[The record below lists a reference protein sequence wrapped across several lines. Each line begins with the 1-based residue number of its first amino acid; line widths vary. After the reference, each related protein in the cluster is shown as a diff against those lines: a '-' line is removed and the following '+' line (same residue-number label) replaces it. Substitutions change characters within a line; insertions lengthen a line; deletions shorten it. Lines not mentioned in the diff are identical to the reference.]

1 MPSARIAPES
11 GRNTP
16 SAKRPHASPGA
27 LPSHRQGPTSTDLDA
42 PSLRGHQRRAVGP
55 CWARVRSPTRRPRRR
70 PRQRADVGRGC
81 SEPNPATRII
91 KRVLT
96 ASGTYSPCGGNTR
109 GSQTHGLAY
118 VEANPRPQYR
128 AHATRFGQRRL
139 RFACL
144 NRMQPVARQRSSVQP
159 VAACAVRSG
168 IAHRWHSVATLCM
181 WLQHGACGCNTVCCA
196 AASHLC
202 VAQRQMSRRAAVAT
216 QMWAWAW
223 TRLRCRCGL
232 GWTSAD
238 VGWGWTLSQ

>member
-81 SEPNPATRII
+81 SEQNPATRII

-96 ASGTYSPCGGNTR
+96 ASGTYSPCGGNTL
-109 GSQTHGLAY
+109 GSQTHRLAY

-159 VAACAVRSG
+159 VAACAICSG
-168 IAHRWHSVATLCM
+168 MGTGGTR
-181 WLQHGACGCNTVCCA
+181 LQRRARGCNTSCCA
-196 AASHLC
+196 AASNLC
-202 VAQRQMSRRAAVAT
+202 CAE
-216 QMWAWAW
+216 
-223 TRLRCRCGL
+223 
-232 GWTSAD
+232 AD
-238 VGWGWTLSQ
+238 VPEGSSDGTDVGGG

>member
-1 MPSARIAPES
+1 M
-11 GRNTP
+11 
-16 SAKRPHASPGA
+16 
-27 LPSHRQGPTSTDLDA
+27 L
-42 PSLRGHQRRAVGP
+42 GP
-55 CWARVRSPTRRPRRR
+55 CT
-70 PRQRADVGRGC
+70 Q
-81 SEPNPATRII
+81 PNPEAEAEAEAESRRGPRLLRAKSSDPHI

-96 ASGTYSPCGGNTR
+96 ASGTYSPCGRNTL
-109 GSQTHGLAY
+109 GSQTQRLAY

-168 IAHRWHSVATLCM
+168 IAHRWHSVATQCM
-181 WLQHGACGCNTVCCA
+181 WLQYSACGCNTFCVLLR
-196 AASHLC
+196 HTC
-202 VAQRQMSRRAAVAT
+202 VAQGQMSRRAAVAA

-232 GWTSAD
+232 GWTRAD
-238 VGWGWTLSQ
+238 VGWGWTLSQCKGGQWIDSVQLQVWVGGGLGPGADVGGYEPSPVVIDERSPTMQMRAYRG

>member
-91 KRVLT
+91 KRVFT
-96 ASGTYSPCGGNTR
+96 ASGTCSPCGGNTR

-118 VEANPRPQYR
+118 VEANPRPQCR
-128 AHATRFGQRRL
+128 AQATRFGQRRL
-139 RFACL
+139 RFASL
-144 NRMQPVARQRSSVQP
+144 ESDAASRMAARQRAAGCSMCRPQRDWVQ
-159 VAACAVRSG
+159 VA
-168 IAHRWHSVATLCM
+168 L
-181 WLQHGACGCNTVCCA
+181 GCNTVHVVATQGA

-202 VAQRQMSRRAAVAT
+202 CAEADVPEGSTGDTDVGLGMDSVAV
-216 QMWAWAW
+216 QMWD
-223 TRLRCRCGL
+223 GL
-232 GWTSAD
+232 D
-238 VGWGWTLSQ
+238 

>member
-81 SEPNPATRII
+81 SEQNPATRII

-96 ASGTYSPCGGNTR
+96 ASGTYSPCGRNTR
-109 GSQTHGLAY
+109 GQPNAPPRLRRSKSSSTVPRTRHTIRPAAPSLRLLESDAASGTAAQQRSAGCRMC
-118 VEANPRPQYR
+118 RPQR
-128 AHATRFGQRRL
+128 DRSQ
-139 RFACL
+139 
-144 NRMQPVARQRSSVQP
+144 VALGCNTVH
-159 VAACAVRSG
+159 V
-168 IAHRWHSVATLCM
+168 VATWRM
-181 WLQHGACGCNTVCCA
+181 WLQHSVLRCCVTLVCCA
-196 AASHLC
+196 EADVPEGSSGDTDVGLGMES
-202 VAQRQMSRRAAVAT
+202 VAV
-216 QMWAWAW
+216 QMWD
-223 TRLRCRCGL
+223 GL
-232 GWTSAD
+232 D
-238 VGWGWTLSQ
+238 